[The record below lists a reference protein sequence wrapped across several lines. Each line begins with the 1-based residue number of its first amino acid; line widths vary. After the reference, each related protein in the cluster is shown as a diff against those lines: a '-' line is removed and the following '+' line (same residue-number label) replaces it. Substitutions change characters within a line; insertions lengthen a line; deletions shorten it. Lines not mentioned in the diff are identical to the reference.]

1 MEKVLSITDRLKD
14 KKREKHKELHRK
26 KAVIVQRV
34 VLCSSCQIVCAMC
47 GSRLKVPDSPCPPP
61 SAYLNLNLCDYC
73 RAEYNDYLEMG
84 KKSKSSAMFWH
95 NKEWMKLWSAWV
107 DFHKAIEKF
116 RDSNE
121 FKQLMK
127 ETEQ

>member
-14 KKREKHKELHRK
+14 KKREKHKELHHK
-26 KAVIVQRV
+26 KATIVQRV
-34 VLCSSCQIVCAMC
+34 ILCSSCQLVCAMC
-47 GSRLKVPDSPCPPP
+47 GSRLKVADSSCPPT

-73 RAEYNDYLEMG
+73 RAEYDDYLEMT
-84 KKSKSSAMFWH
+84 KKSKSPVMFWH
-95 NKEWMKLWSAWV
+95 NKEWVELWSTWV

-116 RDSNE
+116 RNSNE

-127 ETEQ
+127 ETE